1 MYGYGNFLKIN
12 RKVIKFSLR
21 VREVKIP
28 SLVNEKNYV
37 RLFMIFS

>member
-1 MYGYGNFLKIN
+1 
-12 RKVIKFSLR
+12 
-21 VREVKIP
+21 VKIP